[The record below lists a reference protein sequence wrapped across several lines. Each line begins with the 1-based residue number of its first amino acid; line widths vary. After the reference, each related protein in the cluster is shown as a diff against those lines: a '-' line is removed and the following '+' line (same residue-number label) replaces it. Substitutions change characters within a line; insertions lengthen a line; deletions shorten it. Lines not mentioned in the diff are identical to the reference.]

1 MIDFAEIDRELM
13 KNFDCLKGISDLII
27 EKKMWV
33 RLLTSLIKDEAEW
46 TRVDGIE
53 RNDQPNVRECRVK
66 GEEE

>member
-53 RNDQPNVRECRVK
+53 SADQPNVRECRVK